1 MIVKLAEQPL
11 EQARREVARLKPGES
26 WASDHPLTYREFC
39 ELVDEDA
46 RVELVDG
53 VIYMPPPP
61 ADEHEAV
68 FIFLSALLKTYV
80 DAREIGE
87 IRGSRSAV
95 RVDPFNRPQ
104 PDIVFVRRAR
114 RRIIRHLEIIQ
125 PPDLVMEIAWSSA
138 SRSRAVAKIS
148 RYERIRVPEIWYI
161 DLPRKFARITHR
173 TRTGKY
179 VIGFE
184 AHKGVIRSKVV
195 PGFAIRAEW
204 LWSKPAEFPSVYT
217 IVQGLLAGRLPK

>member
-53 VIYMPPPP
+53 VIYMPPAP
-61 ADEHEAV
+61 ASQHEMV
-68 FIFLSALLKTYV
+68 FMFLASLLKVYT
-80 DAREIGE
+80 DAKNLGE
-87 IRGSRSAV
+87 VLGSRSAV
-95 RVDPFNRPQ
+95 RIDPYNAPQ
-104 PDIVFVRRAR
+104 PDIVFIREPR
-114 RRIIRHLEIIQ
+114 RRIIKRLEIIR
-125 PPDLVMEIAWSSA
+125 PPDLAMEIAWSSA
-138 SRSRAVAKIS
+138 SRSRAISKLS
-148 RYERIRVPEIWYI
+148 RYERIGVPELWYI
-161 DLPRKFARITHR
+161 DLPRKIARISHR
-173 TRTGKY
+173 LRKDRY
-179 VIGFE
+179 ELSFE
-184 AHKGVIRSKVV
+184 GTKGIMKSKAVA
-195 PGFAIRAEW
+195 GFAIRAEW